1 MSDSLSTG
9 GDLQHVPVMPN
20 EVVENL
26 ITESSGTY
34 LDATING
41 AGHAELMMTHLTDT
55 GRLIGLDRDG
65 QAVQRAR
72 TRLDRFGESRVTVVQ
87 SDYARLAA
95 VCRELG
101 ETEIHGVLF
110 DLGLSSVQLDDPNR
124 GFGYSNVGPL
134 DLRFDPDEGESAAAW
149 LQRATE
155 SQIRDVLYR
164 FGEEPKAKSIARAI
178 VQNRQKSPIDTT
190 ADLWNLLSSVVGSR
204 MPQLGRTAARVWQA
218 LRIQVNAELNSLP
231 TGLHDAIDLLAQGG
245 RIVVIAYH
253 SLEDRIVKDTFREAA
268 RLCTCPPIYPQCV
281 CGANTRGRVVTRRVL
296 RPSTEEIAANSR
308 ARSARMRV
316 FEKDVLKS
324 ERGAA

>member
-1 MSDSLSTG
+1 MSESTSTG

-26 ITESSGTY
+26 ITERNGAY

-41 AGHAELMMTHLTDT
+41 AGHAELIMTHLTDT
-55 GRLIGLDRDG
+55 GRLIGLDRDAY
-65 QAVQRAR
+65 AVGRAR
-72 TRLDRFGESRVTVVQ
+72 ARLGKFGESRVTVVQ
-87 SDYARLAA
+87 SDYAQLAT
-95 VCRELG
+95 VCRALG

-134 DLRFDPDEGESAAAW
+134 DLRFNPDEGESAAAW
-149 LQRATE
+149 LKHATE
-155 SQIRDVLYR
+155 LAIRDVLYR

-178 VQNRQKSPIDTT
+178 VQNRQESPIDTT
-190 ADLWNLLSSVVGSR
+190 ADLWNLLSHVVGSR

-218 LRIQVNAELNSLP
+218 LRIHVNAELKSLP
-231 TGLHDAIDLLAQGG
+231 TGLNDAIDLLVQGG

-268 RLCTCPPIYPQCV
+268 RLCTCPPIYPQCM

-296 RPSTEEIAANSR
+296 RPTTDEIAANSR

-324 ERGAA
+324 GRGAA